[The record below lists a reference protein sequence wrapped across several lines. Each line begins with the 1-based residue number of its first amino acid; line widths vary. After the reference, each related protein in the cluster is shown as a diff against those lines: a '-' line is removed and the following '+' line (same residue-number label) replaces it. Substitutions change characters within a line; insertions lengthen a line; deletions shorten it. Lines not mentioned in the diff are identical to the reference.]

1 MNASVRV
8 VEMRL
13 ALLGTTF
20 GLIGVYAVGYAYSLP
35 LGILTDAVTKYCI
48 LVFLI
53 CYIIA
58 KVS

>member
-20 GLIGVYAVGYAYSLP
+20 GLIGVYAVGYAYGLP
-35 LGILTDAVTKYCI
+35 LDILTDVVTKYCI

-53 CYIIA
+53 CYIIS

>member
-1 MNASVRV
+1 
-8 VEMRL
+8 MRL

-20 GLIGVYAVGYAYSLP
+20 GLIGVYAVGYAYGLP
-35 LGILTDAVTKYCI
+35 LDILTDVVTKYCI

-53 CYIIA
+53 CYIIS